1 MEIGTKITL
10 VGQTPDMQ
18 NLMAAVLG
26 DFKNTIINAT
36 GDILKVTKQ
45 VQGLDRPVQLNA
57 LMDQTE
63 NELYYKFLEKQDGFI
78 FVFQASQPSTFTFL

>member
-36 GDILKVTKQ
+36 GDILQVTKQ
-45 VQGLDRPVQLNA
+45 VQGLDRPV
-57 LMDQTE
+57 
-63 NELYYKFLEKQDGFI
+63 
-78 FVFQASQPSTFTFL
+78 